1 MKNTKLKQ
9 MEELDAKIEK
19 TNYDLSG
26 LESRK
31 KEMEDS
37 KFDKQQNI
45 EKLEEEKRTILA
57 KTDKM
62 NRLEKI
68 IYIAFAS
75 KNDLKQVDLLNAKIT
90 ELRNEKDSIQDKI
103 DIQNKLYA
111 DTIKEKD
118 NYIEQRKQLYIENT
132 NVNIQENTIKTTHVQ
147 DLAKIHKIAKQYEGS
162 EIMKKLSQTIEK
174 YVDRLLENTGKN
186 EKDVVEKEDDYT
198 TTAKE
203 FEYYTLIETELPQN
217 AEGKMKVEIVE
228 NEKGEK
234 VVNNTVDV
242 YYYYQAKTFNIGVEK
257 QITGIVVN
265 GERRE
270 ISNGKVE
277 KVEIYR
283 KKTEETSVQVEYK
296 IKVRN
301 TGEIAGTTTIE
312 ENLPE
317 GMKLANNDGMWEEQ
331 DGKLIKVIPEIGAGE
346 TKEYTVLLNWE
357 QTGENMGEKANE
369 VKIVETGNVPGF
381 VDNNDKDNTANANVI
396 ISVETGELPI
406 GLILALVALVGLETV
421 TLRYALV
428 LTKRQK
434 NK

>member
-174 YVDRLLENTGKN
+174 YVDGLLENTGEN
-186 EKDVVEKEDDYT
+186 EKDVVEKED
-198 TTAKE
+198 E
-203 FEYYTLIETELPQN
+203 
-217 AEGKMKVEIVE
+217 AE
-228 NEKGEK
+228 
-234 VVNNTVDV
+234 
-242 YYYYQAKTFNIGVEK
+242 A
-257 QITGIVVN
+257 
-265 GERRE
+265 
-270 ISNGKVE
+270 
-277 KVEIYR
+277 
-283 KKTEETSVQVEYK
+283 
-296 IKVRN
+296 
-301 TGEIAGTTTIE
+301 
-312 ENLPE
+312 
-317 GMKLANNDGMWEEQ
+317 
-331 DGKLIKVIPEIGAGE
+331 
-346 TKEYTVLLNWE
+346 
-357 QTGENMGEKANE
+357 
-369 VKIVETGNVPGF
+369 
-381 VDNNDKDNTANANVI
+381 
-396 ISVETGELPI
+396 
-406 GLILALVALVGLETV
+406 
-421 TLRYALV
+421 
-428 LTKRQK
+428 
-434 NK
+434 

>member
-1 MKNTKLKQ
+1 MKEMIDKMKNTKLKQ

-186 EKDVVEKEDDYT
+186 EKDVVEKED
-198 TTAKE
+198 E
-203 FEYYTLIETELPQN
+203 
-217 AEGKMKVEIVE
+217 AE
-228 NEKGEK
+228 
-234 VVNNTVDV
+234 
-242 YYYYQAKTFNIGVEK
+242 A
-257 QITGIVVN
+257 
-265 GERRE
+265 
-270 ISNGKVE
+270 
-277 KVEIYR
+277 
-283 KKTEETSVQVEYK
+283 
-296 IKVRN
+296 
-301 TGEIAGTTTIE
+301 
-312 ENLPE
+312 
-317 GMKLANNDGMWEEQ
+317 
-331 DGKLIKVIPEIGAGE
+331 
-346 TKEYTVLLNWE
+346 
-357 QTGENMGEKANE
+357 
-369 VKIVETGNVPGF
+369 
-381 VDNNDKDNTANANVI
+381 
-396 ISVETGELPI
+396 
-406 GLILALVALVGLETV
+406 
-421 TLRYALV
+421 
-428 LTKRQK
+428 
-434 NK
+434 

>member
-19 TNYDLSG
+19 INYDLSG

-90 ELRNEKDSIQDKI
+90 ELRNEKDSIQNKI

-174 YVDRLLENTGKN
+174 YVDKLLGNTEEN
-186 EKDVVEKEDDYT
+186 EKNALEKED
-198 TTAKE
+198 E
-203 FEYYTLIETELPQN
+203 
-217 AEGKMKVEIVE
+217 AE
-228 NEKGEK
+228 
-234 VVNNTVDV
+234 
-242 YYYYQAKTFNIGVEK
+242 A
-257 QITGIVVN
+257 
-265 GERRE
+265 
-270 ISNGKVE
+270 
-277 KVEIYR
+277 
-283 KKTEETSVQVEYK
+283 
-296 IKVRN
+296 
-301 TGEIAGTTTIE
+301 
-312 ENLPE
+312 
-317 GMKLANNDGMWEEQ
+317 
-331 DGKLIKVIPEIGAGE
+331 
-346 TKEYTVLLNWE
+346 
-357 QTGENMGEKANE
+357 
-369 VKIVETGNVPGF
+369 
-381 VDNNDKDNTANANVI
+381 
-396 ISVETGELPI
+396 
-406 GLILALVALVGLETV
+406 
-421 TLRYALV
+421 
-428 LTKRQK
+428 
-434 NK
+434 

>member
-1 MKNTKLKQ
+1 MKNVKLEQ

-19 TNYDLSG
+19 INYDLSG

-31 KEMEDS
+31 KEMENS

-45 EKLEEEKRTILA
+45 EKLEEEKRAILA
-57 KTDKM
+57 NTDKM

-186 EKDVVEKEDDYT
+186 EKDVVEKED
-198 TTAKE
+198 E
-203 FEYYTLIETELPQN
+203 
-217 AEGKMKVEIVE
+217 AE
-228 NEKGEK
+228 
-234 VVNNTVDV
+234 
-242 YYYYQAKTFNIGVEK
+242 A
-257 QITGIVVN
+257 
-265 GERRE
+265 
-270 ISNGKVE
+270 
-277 KVEIYR
+277 
-283 KKTEETSVQVEYK
+283 
-296 IKVRN
+296 
-301 TGEIAGTTTIE
+301 
-312 ENLPE
+312 
-317 GMKLANNDGMWEEQ
+317 
-331 DGKLIKVIPEIGAGE
+331 
-346 TKEYTVLLNWE
+346 
-357 QTGENMGEKANE
+357 
-369 VKIVETGNVPGF
+369 
-381 VDNNDKDNTANANVI
+381 
-396 ISVETGELPI
+396 
-406 GLILALVALVGLETV
+406 
-421 TLRYALV
+421 
-428 LTKRQK
+428 
-434 NK
+434 

>member
-19 TNYDLSG
+19 TSYDLSG

-186 EKDVVEKEDDYT
+186 EKDVVEKED
-198 TTAKE
+198 E
-203 FEYYTLIETELPQN
+203 
-217 AEGKMKVEIVE
+217 AE
-228 NEKGEK
+228 
-234 VVNNTVDV
+234 
-242 YYYYQAKTFNIGVEK
+242 A
-257 QITGIVVN
+257 
-265 GERRE
+265 
-270 ISNGKVE
+270 
-277 KVEIYR
+277 
-283 KKTEETSVQVEYK
+283 
-296 IKVRN
+296 
-301 TGEIAGTTTIE
+301 
-312 ENLPE
+312 
-317 GMKLANNDGMWEEQ
+317 
-331 DGKLIKVIPEIGAGE
+331 
-346 TKEYTVLLNWE
+346 
-357 QTGENMGEKANE
+357 
-369 VKIVETGNVPGF
+369 
-381 VDNNDKDNTANANVI
+381 
-396 ISVETGELPI
+396 
-406 GLILALVALVGLETV
+406 
-421 TLRYALV
+421 
-428 LTKRQK
+428 
-434 NK
+434 

>member
-1 MKNTKLKQ
+1 MKEKTQLRK

-174 YVDRLLENTGKN
+174 YVDRLLENTGEN
-186 EKDVVEKEDDYT
+186 EKDVVEKED
-198 TTAKE
+198 E
-203 FEYYTLIETELPQN
+203 
-217 AEGKMKVEIVE
+217 AE
-228 NEKGEK
+228 
-234 VVNNTVDV
+234 
-242 YYYYQAKTFNIGVEK
+242 A
-257 QITGIVVN
+257 
-265 GERRE
+265 
-270 ISNGKVE
+270 
-277 KVEIYR
+277 
-283 KKTEETSVQVEYK
+283 
-296 IKVRN
+296 
-301 TGEIAGTTTIE
+301 
-312 ENLPE
+312 
-317 GMKLANNDGMWEEQ
+317 
-331 DGKLIKVIPEIGAGE
+331 
-346 TKEYTVLLNWE
+346 
-357 QTGENMGEKANE
+357 
-369 VKIVETGNVPGF
+369 
-381 VDNNDKDNTANANVI
+381 
-396 ISVETGELPI
+396 
-406 GLILALVALVGLETV
+406 
-421 TLRYALV
+421 
-428 LTKRQK
+428 
-434 NK
+434 

>member
-132 NVNIQENTIKTTHVQ
+132 NVNIQENTIKTIHVQ

-186 EKDVVEKEDDYT
+186 EKDVVEKED
-198 TTAKE
+198 E
-203 FEYYTLIETELPQN
+203 
-217 AEGKMKVEIVE
+217 AE
-228 NEKGEK
+228 
-234 VVNNTVDV
+234 
-242 YYYYQAKTFNIGVEK
+242 A
-257 QITGIVVN
+257 
-265 GERRE
+265 
-270 ISNGKVE
+270 
-277 KVEIYR
+277 
-283 KKTEETSVQVEYK
+283 
-296 IKVRN
+296 
-301 TGEIAGTTTIE
+301 
-312 ENLPE
+312 
-317 GMKLANNDGMWEEQ
+317 
-331 DGKLIKVIPEIGAGE
+331 
-346 TKEYTVLLNWE
+346 
-357 QTGENMGEKANE
+357 
-369 VKIVETGNVPGF
+369 
-381 VDNNDKDNTANANVI
+381 
-396 ISVETGELPI
+396 
-406 GLILALVALVGLETV
+406 
-421 TLRYALV
+421 
-428 LTKRQK
+428 
-434 NK
+434 

>member
-90 ELRNEKDSIQDKI
+90 ELRNEKDSIQNKI

-186 EKDVVEKEDDYT
+186 EKDVVEKED
-198 TTAKE
+198 E
-203 FEYYTLIETELPQN
+203 
-217 AEGKMKVEIVE
+217 AE
-228 NEKGEK
+228 
-234 VVNNTVDV
+234 
-242 YYYYQAKTFNIGVEK
+242 A
-257 QITGIVVN
+257 
-265 GERRE
+265 
-270 ISNGKVE
+270 
-277 KVEIYR
+277 
-283 KKTEETSVQVEYK
+283 
-296 IKVRN
+296 
-301 TGEIAGTTTIE
+301 
-312 ENLPE
+312 
-317 GMKLANNDGMWEEQ
+317 
-331 DGKLIKVIPEIGAGE
+331 
-346 TKEYTVLLNWE
+346 
-357 QTGENMGEKANE
+357 
-369 VKIVETGNVPGF
+369 
-381 VDNNDKDNTANANVI
+381 
-396 ISVETGELPI
+396 
-406 GLILALVALVGLETV
+406 
-421 TLRYALV
+421 
-428 LTKRQK
+428 
-434 NK
+434 

>member
-45 EKLEEEKRTILA
+45 EKLEEDKRTILA

-186 EKDVVEKEDDYT
+186 EKDVVEKED
-198 TTAKE
+198 E
-203 FEYYTLIETELPQN
+203 
-217 AEGKMKVEIVE
+217 AE
-228 NEKGEK
+228 
-234 VVNNTVDV
+234 
-242 YYYYQAKTFNIGVEK
+242 A
-257 QITGIVVN
+257 
-265 GERRE
+265 
-270 ISNGKVE
+270 
-277 KVEIYR
+277 
-283 KKTEETSVQVEYK
+283 
-296 IKVRN
+296 
-301 TGEIAGTTTIE
+301 
-312 ENLPE
+312 
-317 GMKLANNDGMWEEQ
+317 
-331 DGKLIKVIPEIGAGE
+331 
-346 TKEYTVLLNWE
+346 
-357 QTGENMGEKANE
+357 
-369 VKIVETGNVPGF
+369 
-381 VDNNDKDNTANANVI
+381 
-396 ISVETGELPI
+396 
-406 GLILALVALVGLETV
+406 
-421 TLRYALV
+421 
-428 LTKRQK
+428 
-434 NK
+434 

>member
-111 DTIKEKD
+111 DTIKE
-118 NYIEQRKQLYIENT
+118 QRKQLYIENT

-186 EKDVVEKEDDYT
+186 EKDVVEKED
-198 TTAKE
+198 E
-203 FEYYTLIETELPQN
+203 
-217 AEGKMKVEIVE
+217 AE
-228 NEKGEK
+228 
-234 VVNNTVDV
+234 
-242 YYYYQAKTFNIGVEK
+242 A
-257 QITGIVVN
+257 
-265 GERRE
+265 
-270 ISNGKVE
+270 
-277 KVEIYR
+277 
-283 KKTEETSVQVEYK
+283 
-296 IKVRN
+296 
-301 TGEIAGTTTIE
+301 
-312 ENLPE
+312 
-317 GMKLANNDGMWEEQ
+317 
-331 DGKLIKVIPEIGAGE
+331 
-346 TKEYTVLLNWE
+346 
-357 QTGENMGEKANE
+357 
-369 VKIVETGNVPGF
+369 
-381 VDNNDKDNTANANVI
+381 
-396 ISVETGELPI
+396 
-406 GLILALVALVGLETV
+406 
-421 TLRYALV
+421 
-428 LTKRQK
+428 
-434 NK
+434 

>member
-118 NYIEQRKQLYIENT
+118 KYIEQRKQLYIENT

-174 YVDRLLENTGKN
+174 YVDRLLENTGEN
-186 EKDVVEKEDDYT
+186 EKDVVEKED
-198 TTAKE
+198 E
-203 FEYYTLIETELPQN
+203 
-217 AEGKMKVEIVE
+217 AE
-228 NEKGEK
+228 
-234 VVNNTVDV
+234 
-242 YYYYQAKTFNIGVEK
+242 A
-257 QITGIVVN
+257 
-265 GERRE
+265 
-270 ISNGKVE
+270 
-277 KVEIYR
+277 
-283 KKTEETSVQVEYK
+283 
-296 IKVRN
+296 
-301 TGEIAGTTTIE
+301 
-312 ENLPE
+312 
-317 GMKLANNDGMWEEQ
+317 
-331 DGKLIKVIPEIGAGE
+331 
-346 TKEYTVLLNWE
+346 
-357 QTGENMGEKANE
+357 
-369 VKIVETGNVPGF
+369 
-381 VDNNDKDNTANANVI
+381 
-396 ISVETGELPI
+396 
-406 GLILALVALVGLETV
+406 
-421 TLRYALV
+421 
-428 LTKRQK
+428 
-434 NK
+434 

>member
-174 YVDRLLENTGKN
+174 YVDRLLENTGEN
-186 EKDVVEKEDDYT
+186 EKDVVEKED
-198 TTAKE
+198 E
-203 FEYYTLIETELPQN
+203 
-217 AEGKMKVEIVE
+217 AE
-228 NEKGEK
+228 
-234 VVNNTVDV
+234 
-242 YYYYQAKTFNIGVEK
+242 A
-257 QITGIVVN
+257 
-265 GERRE
+265 
-270 ISNGKVE
+270 
-277 KVEIYR
+277 
-283 KKTEETSVQVEYK
+283 
-296 IKVRN
+296 
-301 TGEIAGTTTIE
+301 
-312 ENLPE
+312 
-317 GMKLANNDGMWEEQ
+317 
-331 DGKLIKVIPEIGAGE
+331 
-346 TKEYTVLLNWE
+346 
-357 QTGENMGEKANE
+357 
-369 VKIVETGNVPGF
+369 
-381 VDNNDKDNTANANVI
+381 
-396 ISVETGELPI
+396 
-406 GLILALVALVGLETV
+406 
-421 TLRYALV
+421 
-428 LTKRQK
+428 
-434 NK
+434 

>member
-45 EKLEEEKRTILA
+45 EKLEEEKRIILA

-186 EKDVVEKEDDYT
+186 EKDVVEKED
-198 TTAKE
+198 E
-203 FEYYTLIETELPQN
+203 
-217 AEGKMKVEIVE
+217 AE
-228 NEKGEK
+228 
-234 VVNNTVDV
+234 
-242 YYYYQAKTFNIGVEK
+242 A
-257 QITGIVVN
+257 
-265 GERRE
+265 
-270 ISNGKVE
+270 
-277 KVEIYR
+277 
-283 KKTEETSVQVEYK
+283 
-296 IKVRN
+296 
-301 TGEIAGTTTIE
+301 
-312 ENLPE
+312 
-317 GMKLANNDGMWEEQ
+317 
-331 DGKLIKVIPEIGAGE
+331 
-346 TKEYTVLLNWE
+346 
-357 QTGENMGEKANE
+357 
-369 VKIVETGNVPGF
+369 
-381 VDNNDKDNTANANVI
+381 
-396 ISVETGELPI
+396 
-406 GLILALVALVGLETV
+406 
-421 TLRYALV
+421 
-428 LTKRQK
+428 
-434 NK
+434 

>member
-75 KNDLKQVDLLNAKIT
+75 KNDLKQVDLLNTKIT

-186 EKDVVEKEDDYT
+186 EKDVVEKED
-198 TTAKE
+198 E
-203 FEYYTLIETELPQN
+203 
-217 AEGKMKVEIVE
+217 AE
-228 NEKGEK
+228 
-234 VVNNTVDV
+234 
-242 YYYYQAKTFNIGVEK
+242 A
-257 QITGIVVN
+257 
-265 GERRE
+265 
-270 ISNGKVE
+270 
-277 KVEIYR
+277 
-283 KKTEETSVQVEYK
+283 
-296 IKVRN
+296 
-301 TGEIAGTTTIE
+301 
-312 ENLPE
+312 
-317 GMKLANNDGMWEEQ
+317 
-331 DGKLIKVIPEIGAGE
+331 
-346 TKEYTVLLNWE
+346 
-357 QTGENMGEKANE
+357 
-369 VKIVETGNVPGF
+369 
-381 VDNNDKDNTANANVI
+381 
-396 ISVETGELPI
+396 
-406 GLILALVALVGLETV
+406 
-421 TLRYALV
+421 
-428 LTKRQK
+428 
-434 NK
+434 

>member
-118 NYIEQRKQLYIENT
+118 NCIEQRKQLYIENT

-186 EKDVVEKEDDYT
+186 EKDVVEKED
-198 TTAKE
+198 E
-203 FEYYTLIETELPQN
+203 
-217 AEGKMKVEIVE
+217 AE
-228 NEKGEK
+228 
-234 VVNNTVDV
+234 
-242 YYYYQAKTFNIGVEK
+242 A
-257 QITGIVVN
+257 
-265 GERRE
+265 
-270 ISNGKVE
+270 
-277 KVEIYR
+277 
-283 KKTEETSVQVEYK
+283 
-296 IKVRN
+296 
-301 TGEIAGTTTIE
+301 
-312 ENLPE
+312 
-317 GMKLANNDGMWEEQ
+317 
-331 DGKLIKVIPEIGAGE
+331 
-346 TKEYTVLLNWE
+346 
-357 QTGENMGEKANE
+357 
-369 VKIVETGNVPGF
+369 
-381 VDNNDKDNTANANVI
+381 
-396 ISVETGELPI
+396 
-406 GLILALVALVGLETV
+406 
-421 TLRYALV
+421 
-428 LTKRQK
+428 
-434 NK
+434 